1 LAQVVFYHYLCCMS
15 NIFVG
20 VVGVGGN
27 YFQRT
32 PWGIRAVHL
41 TTLRFLQGVRVSFS
55 PIRNNSPT
63 AQTIAYG
70 RKRAHLATEASLVS
84 CASAWMPRDWS

>member
-1 LAQVVFYHYLCCMS
+1 MS

-55 PIRNNSPT
+55 PIRNNLP
-63 AQTIAYG
+63 
-70 RKRAHLATEASLVS
+70 LAWIVG
-84 CASAWMPRDWS
+84 WR